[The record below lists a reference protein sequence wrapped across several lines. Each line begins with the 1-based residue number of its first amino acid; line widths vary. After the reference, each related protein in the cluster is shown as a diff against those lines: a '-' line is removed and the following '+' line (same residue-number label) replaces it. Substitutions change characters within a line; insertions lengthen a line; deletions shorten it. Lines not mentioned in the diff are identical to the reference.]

1 MSVNC
6 KILLTMVLLQLL
18 LPAQGAFAQIIG
30 LDPDSEPGVPREII
44 CGTAAPTIAQT
55 IKAVYTGNP
64 SEPDL
69 VSQESTI
76 SKNEVARDGLKVAAA
91 TGVAVAA
98 IRAAVMTDTT
108 GLNSNRKA
116 EVSKENSGAQK
127 SDATAQRSTIAA
139 QQQSPAAAIEKLDST
154 QTSASTSAQPGATN
168 NQASSLKRKS
178 RFAEVS
184 GFD

>member
-1 MSVNC
+1 MSVNF

-18 LPAQGAFAQIIG
+18 LPAQGAFAQISG

-64 SEPDL
+64 SEPKGAPE
-69 VSQESTI
+69 ESTI
-76 SKNEVARDGLKVAAA
+76 SENEVARDGLKVAAA

-108 GLNSNRKA
+108 GLNSNRQA
-116 EVSKENSGAQK
+116 DVSKENSGAQK
-127 SDATAQRSTIAA
+127 SDATAQRSTITA
-139 QQQSPAAAIEKLDST
+139 QQQSPAAANEKLDST
-154 QTSASTSAQPGATN
+154 QAQPAATT